1 MYILHENLHKVDA
14 SQASQ
19 LLYSVVKLRLP
30 EDYLIS
36 ALTDKSVELINEMTP
51 KDLAVTVWSLARL
64 NYPASDVDKARIRHA
79 IKEVMQQI

>member
-1 MYILHENLHKVDA
+1 
-14 SQASQ
+14 
-19 LLYSVVKLRLP
+19 
-30 EDYLIS
+30 
-36 ALTDKSVELINEMTP
+36 MTP